1 VSLLRIK
8 TALILLLFAVGGCRA
23 ETSNMEQC
31 RALFASPGFDCGCV
45 VEFMQPRFNP
55 IEREIIL
62 KFWAVSADA
71 GGRRDDVLD
80 ELYRRL
86 GSRAITDAL
95 FLFNLVRVQL
105 FTACP
110 ASQPGPDYGF

>member
-1 VSLLRIK
+1 MLRIN
-8 TALILLLFAVGGCRA
+8 TALVLLLLAVSSRHA

-31 RALFASPGFDCGCV
+31 RTLFANPAFDCGCV
-45 VEFMQPRFNP
+45 VGFMQPRFNP
-55 IEREIIL
+55 TEREIIL
-62 KFWAVSADA
+62 KFWAVSAEGD
-71 GGRRDDVLD
+71 GRRDDVLD
-80 ELYRRL
+80 ELSRRL

-110 ASQPGPDYGF
+110 ESQPGRDYGF